1 MKFNDMRVSHKL
13 WGTILGLLLAM
24 LLVTVWTQMRTR
36 QVNDTV
42 DHQVAQYED
51 AITTVTGWRGMVE
64 MAVSMNIY
72 SVLTTDEAQRKVFEA
87 RAAELTAKINPI
99 QERMNKAAEA
109 PADKAALDKITS
121 TRADIRGLA
130 DKVKQLKE
138 ARDAEASQAFMD
150 KEYKPRAAVYLDAM
164 DKYLALQVQQRDAA
178 RLKAKEVSHNVALV
192 AVASVAVV
200 FALGV
205 LLALW
210 LVRSITVPLERAV
223 AATDAIAAGDLT
235 LEVQDPRKDEFGHLL
250 RSLGGMVTKLRSV
263 VAEVRTGVDSVST
276 ASKEIATGNHDLS
289 ERTEQTASNLQQ
301 AAASME
307 ELTSTVAQAA
317 DTARQA
323 NQLAATAA
331 QAATRSGEVVAQ
343 VIGTMQNISTSSKRI
358 SDIIGTIDGIAFQ
371 TNILALNAAVEAA
384 RAGEQGRGFAV
395 VASEVRSLAQRSAD
409 AAKEIKTLIGASVQ
423 TVETGT
429 QQVTQAGETMGE
441 IVSSVGRVSDL
452 IGEISA
458 ASTEQRDGIAQ
469 VNQAVN
475 HLDQM
480 TQQNAALVEQ
490 SAAAASGLRDQAQRL
505 AEVVSVFNVGGHTT
519 QLAPSHHKPR
529 LAAPVQRTIAA
540 PMRPAIAAKP
550 SAPKALPGKP
560 AIKHPVKPLGLA
572 RTPAP
577 AKPTPAPVL
586 RRPVAVTAK
595 PAPARPA
602 LARPEATKGGEGDW
616 ESF

>member
-1 MKFNDMRVSHKL
+1 MKFNDMRVAHKL
-13 WGTILGLLLAM
+13 WATILGLLLAM

-36 QVNDTV
+36 QVNETLDR
-42 DHQVAQYED
+42 QVAQYED
-51 AITTVTGWRGMVE
+51 GITTATGWRGMVE

-72 SVLTTDEAQRKVFEA
+72 SVLTTDEAQSKVFEA

-121 TRADIRGLA
+121 TRADIRGLS

-150 KEYKPRAAVYLDAM
+150 KDYRPRAAVYLEAI
-164 DKYLALQVQQRDAA
+164 DKYLALQIQQRDAA
-178 RLKAKEVSHNVALV
+178 KLAALEAGNNVALLAMV
-192 AVASVAVV
+192 SVAVV
-200 FALGV
+200 FAFGV
-205 LLALW
+205 LLAYW
-210 LVRSITVPLERAV
+210 LVRSITLPLERAV
-223 AATDAIAAGDLT
+223 AATAAIAAGDLT
-235 LEVQDPRKDEFGHLL
+235 LDVQDPRKDEFGHLL
-250 RSLGGMVTKLRSV
+250 RSLGGMVARLRGL

-276 ASKEIATGNHDLS
+276 ASNEIATGNHDLS

-331 QAATRSGEVVAQ
+331 QAATRGGEVVAQ

-358 SDIIGTIDGIAFQ
+358 ADIIGTIDGIAFQ

-423 TVETGT
+423 TVEAGT

-505 AEVVSVFNVGGHTT
+505 AEVVSVFNVGGHT
-519 QLAPSHHKPR
+519 AK
-529 LAAPVQRTIAA
+529 LAAPVPRAIAA
-540 PMRPAIAAKP
+540 PMRPAMRPAIAARP
-550 SAPKALPGKP
+550 PVPKALPGKSAKP
-560 AIKHPVKPLGLA
+560 AIQHTVKALA
-572 RTPAP
+572 RAPVP
-577 AKPTPAPVL
+577 AKPAPAPVL
-586 RRPVAVTAK
+586 RRPVATTAK
-595 PAPARPA
+595 PALARPA
-602 LARPEATKGGEGDW
+602 LARPAAPKGGEGDW

>member
-24 LLVTVWTQMRTR
+24 LLVTVWTQLRTR
-36 QVNDTV
+36 QVNETTES
-42 DHQVAQYED
+42 QVALYED
-51 AITTVTGWRGMVE
+51 AITTATGWRGMVE

-72 SVLTTDEAQRKVFEA
+72 SVLTNDEAQAKVFQD

-99 QERMNKAAEA
+99 QERMNKAATA
-109 PADKAALDKITS
+109 PADKAALDLITS
-121 TRADIRGLA
+121 TRADIRGLSE
-130 DKVKQLKE
+130 KVKQLKE
-138 ARDAEASQAFMD
+138 AHDAEASQAFMD
-150 KEYKPRAAVYLDAM
+150 KDYKPRAVVYLDAI

-178 RLKAKEVSHNVALV
+178 KLAALDASSHV
-192 AVASVAVV
+192 AVVAVVSVVLV

-205 LLALW
+205 LLSQW
-210 LVRSITVPLERAV
+210 LVRSITLPLERAV
-223 AATDAIAAGDLT
+223 AVTDAIAAGDLT
-235 LEVQDPRKDEFGHLL
+235 LDIQDPRKDEFGHLL
-250 RSLGGMVTKLRSV
+250 RSLGGMVTKLRGV

-276 ASKEIATGNHDLS
+276 ASNEIATGNNDLS
-289 ERTEQTASNLQQ
+289 ARTEQTASNLQQ

-307 ELTSTVAQAA
+307 ELTSTVSQAA

-323 NQLAATAA
+323 NQLASTAA
-331 QAATRSGEVVAQ
+331 QAATRGGEVVAQ
-343 VIGTMQNISTSSKRI
+343 VITTMQHISTSSKRI

-423 TVETGT
+423 TVEAGT

-458 ASTEQRDGIAQ
+458 ASSEQRDGIAQ

-490 SAAAASGLRDQAQRL
+490 SAAAATGLRDQAQRL
-505 AEVVSVFNVGGHTT
+505 AEVVSVFNVGGHTART
-519 QLAPSHHKPR
+519 NR
-529 LAAPVQRTIAA
+529 LAAPVPRAMAA
-540 PMRPAIAAKP
+540 PTRPAMVAKP
-550 SAPKALPGKP
+550 AVAKALPSKP
-560 AIKHPVKPLGLA
+560 AIKHPVKALGLT
-572 RTPAP
+572 RTPLA
-577 AKPTPAPVL
+577 
-586 RRPVAVTAK
+586 AK
-595 PAPARPA
+595 PAPAPRRPVAITAKPASARPA
-602 LARPEATKGGEGDW
+602 APQGGDSDW

>member
-572 RTPAP
+572 RTPVP

>member
-1 MKFNDMRVSHKL
+1 MKFNDMRVAHKL
-13 WGTILGLLLAM
+13 WATILGLLLAM

-36 QVNDTV
+36 QVNDTL
-42 DHQVAQYED
+42 DSQVAQYED
-51 AITTVTGWRGMVE
+51 AITVVTGWRGMVE

-72 SVLTTDEAQRKVFEA
+72 SVLTTDEAQSKVFEA

-121 TRADIRGLA
+121 TRADIRALS

-138 ARDAEASQAFMD
+138 ARDTEASQAFMD
-150 KEYKPRAAVYLDAM
+150 KDYKPRAAVYLEAM

-178 RLKAKEVSHNVALV
+178 RLTAQAASSNVALV
-192 AVASVAVV
+192 AMASVVVV

-210 LVRSITVPLERAV
+210 LVRSITLPLERAV
-223 AATDAIAAGDLT
+223 AVTGAIAAGDLT
-235 LEVQDPRKDEFGHLL
+235 LDIQDPRKDEFGHLL
-250 RSLGGMVTKLRSV
+250 RSLGGMVARLRGV

-276 ASKEIATGNHDLS
+276 ASNEIATGNNDLS
-289 ERTEQTASNLQQ
+289 ARTEQTASNLQQ

-307 ELTSTVAQAA
+307 ELTSTVSQAA

-323 NQLAATAA
+323 NQLASTAA
-331 QAATRSGEVVAQ
+331 QAATRGGEVVAQ
-343 VIGTMQNISTSSKRI
+343 VITTMQHISTSSKRI
-358 SDIIGTIDGIAFQ
+358 ADIIGTIDGIAFQ

-423 TVETGT
+423 TVEAGT
-429 QQVTQAGETMGE
+429 QQVTQAGATMGE

-458 ASTEQRDGIAQ
+458 ASSEQRDGIAQ

-490 SAAAASGLRDQAQRL
+490 SAAAATGLRDQAHRL
-505 AEVVSVFNVGGHTT
+505 AEVVSVFNVGGHT
-519 QLAPSHHKPR
+519 APTHR
-529 LAAPVQRTIAA
+529 LAAPVQRSLAA
-540 PMRPAIAAKP
+540 PMRPAIAARP
-550 SAPKALPGKP
+550 PVAKALPGKP
-560 AIKHPVKPLGLA
+560 AIKYPVKALGLA
-572 RTPAP
+572 RAPVPAKPAP
-577 AKPTPAPVL
+577 AL
-586 RRPVAVTAK
+586 RRPVAITAK
-595 PAPARPA
+595 PAPVRPA
-602 LARPEATKGGEGDW
+602 APKGGEGDW